1 MLLGNAPS
9 SFYKYKY
16 PKHWA
21 EKQGAKGAKV
31 FIYKVQIL
39 ILVKS
44 GLNFYFQGYIQHQIN
59 QEPGVT
65 IEVKKK

>member
-31 FIYKVQIL
+31 FIYKVKYPLFPPQCLNISTFRDTYSIKL
-39 ILVKS
+39 IKMLGSV
-44 GLNFYFQGYIQHQIN
+44 
-59 QEPGVT
+59 
-65 IEVKKK
+65 

>member
-21 EKQGAKGAKV
+21 DKQGAKGAKV
-31 FIYKVQIL
+31 FIYKVKYPLFFLHNVLTYLHLGIHTA
-39 ILVKS
+39 S
-44 GLNFYFQGYIQHQIN
+44 N
-59 QEPGVT
+59 
-65 IEVKKK
+65 

>member
-31 FIYKVQIL
+31 FIYKVKYPLFFPPQCLNIFTFRDTYSIKL
-39 ILVKS
+39 IKMLGSV
-44 GLNFYFQGYIQHQIN
+44 
-59 QEPGVT
+59 
-65 IEVKKK
+65 

>member
-31 FIYKVQIL
+31 FIYKVKYPLFFLHNAFFTSTFRDTYSIKL
-39 ILVKS
+39 IKIS
-44 GLNFYFQGYIQHQIN
+44 GS
-59 QEPGVT
+59 V
-65 IEVKKK
+65 